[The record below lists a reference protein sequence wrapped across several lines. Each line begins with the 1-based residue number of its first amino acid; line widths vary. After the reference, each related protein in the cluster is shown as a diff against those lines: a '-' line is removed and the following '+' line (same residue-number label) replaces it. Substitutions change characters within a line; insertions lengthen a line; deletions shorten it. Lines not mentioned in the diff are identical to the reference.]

1 MNAESGPEMDY
12 IDCIQLGIILP
23 ILIGPNDVRRTLPND
38 DPVISR
44 WVVSRHWIP
53 SLPQSIDRCGWAS
66 LGQGG
71 KLMNVWQLHSL
82 TVKWNQD
89 FGWFWMILVHP
100 VFFPQICVL
109 PSRLRHPQI
118 FSPKGCSSCHQR
130 NSIRAWSPLKKR
142 RIAERASSIDA
153 SADPKLDKRER
164 IELETLP
171 DDNMILIWYNM
182 PPKIVHILLFVFS
195 VHQRRINTLLKRW
208 CRWCLKKEISRILI

>member
-1 MNAESGPEMDY
+1 MLVY
-12 IDCIQLGIILP
+12 QR
-23 ILIGPNDVRRTLPND
+23 VPND

-44 WVVSRHWIP
+44 RVVSSHWIP
-53 SLPQSIDRCGWAS
+53 SLPQSIDRCGRAS

-71 KLMNVWQLHSL
+71 KLMNVRQLHSL
-82 TVKWNQD
+82 TVKWHQD
-89 FGWFWMILVHP
+89 FEWFWMILVHP

-109 PSRLRHPQI
+109 RRLRHPQI

-171 DDNMILIWYNM
+171 DDNMILIWQYASEDCTY
-182 PPKIVHILLFVFS
+182 PVVCFS
-195 VHQRRINTLLKRW
+195 VHQRLINTLLKRW